1 MGEYGAGSIEAGDPL
16 KAERSWKESFEEGKI
31 YHLSL
36 KLTEFESLL
45 AKELPKGGGIR
56 QGYEELEEIKPER
69 VEEEILGTL
78 EKPLKELLG
87 ELEEIKPERVEEEV
101 LGTLEKP
108 LKELLEGAPY
118 GKSKEL
124 TKPPGKLD
132 VEGFRC
138 KEEGSRHLR
147 NIHDLTSTFKRTGNL
162 KPEEMLRLLESEKY
176 AFKRTGNL
184 KPEEM
189 LRLLESEKYAIK
201 KKKEDLWWEIESEK
215 INKVEKEYYKDILPI
230 PEGLKRVLRDKK
242 ETLSK
247 EEAKK
252 SLKDFMTMAKG
263 LKLGEGGERSFV
275 GLIEEMLITD

>member
-176 AFKRTGNL
+176 A
-184 KPEEM
+184 
-189 LRLLESEKYAIK
+189 IK
-201 KKKEDLWWEIESEK
+201 KKKEDLWLGIELEK